1 LRESFEKKAKIKKD
15 GPTGSLNV
23 SQNES
28 AIATAFV
35 SIQKKRRMASR
46 IM

>member
-1 LRESFEKKAKIKKD
+1 MFKNKKD
-15 GPTGSLNV
+15 GPTGSLNI

-35 SIQKKRRMASR
+35 SIQKKRRRRRASR